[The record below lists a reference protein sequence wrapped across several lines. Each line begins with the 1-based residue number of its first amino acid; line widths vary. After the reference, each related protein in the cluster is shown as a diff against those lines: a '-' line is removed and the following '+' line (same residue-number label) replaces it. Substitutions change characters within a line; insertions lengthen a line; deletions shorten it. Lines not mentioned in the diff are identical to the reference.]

1 MGVLSVS
8 PQLKGGL
15 GNFLFQISAA
25 YYVSL
30 RDNREFI
37 VDVSDLSEGHSSLK
51 LYLDNIFRKIK
62 FISHYNNGFIHEPTQ
77 PIKYSEIPN
86 PNSNLKLKGYYQN
99 ENYIKHIR
107 QEILDLFE
115 IDDRTKNF
123 LNEKYSKLL
132 KTQNCSLHIRR
143 GDYLK
148 SNGFHPTQ
156 SIEYYENAISI
167 IGNDVN
173 YLIFSDDIEWCKS
186 NLDFITN
193 KTYITNNLDYQDL
206 YLMSMCENNIIAN
219 SSFSWWGAWLNKNNN
234 KVIYPSNWFGVS
246 FLDTSEIGCDGW
258 LKI

>member
-1 MGVLSVS
+1 MVNFKVS

-25 YYVSL
+25 YSISL

-37 VDVSDLSEGHSSLK
+37 VDVSDLSEGHSSLS
-51 LYLDNIFRKIK
+51 LYYDNIFKKIK
-62 FISHYNNGFIHEPTQ
+62 FTQNYDNYVVHEPMQ
-77 PIKYSEIPN
+77 PVQYSEVPN
-86 PNSNLKLKGYYQN
+86 PNLNLKLKGYFQN
-99 ENYIKHIR
+99 EKYIKHIR
-107 QEILDLFE
+107 KEILELFE
-115 IDDRTKNF
+115 IDEITNNY
-123 LNEKYSKLL
+123 LLEKYSNILL
-132 KTQNCSLHIRR
+132 TENCSIHIRR

-148 SNGFHPTQ
+148 SNGFHPIQ
-156 SIEYYENAISI
+156 SIEYYKQSISI
-167 IGNDVN
+167 IGENVN
-173 YLIFSDDIEWCKS
+173 YLIFSDDIEWCES

-234 KVIYPSNWFGVS
+234 KVIYPSSWFGVS

-258 LKI
+258 IKI